1 MAQHFLTSCEL
12 FVEMVKSFIGRL
24 ARIRVLGAVT
34 ASGEN
39 MSPMMASARIFFC
52 VLRTSMGHARIEER
66 TQARRVNKY
75 LINCCS
81 LMFNLHIL

>member
-24 ARIRVLGAVT
+24 ARIRALGAVT

-39 MSPMMASARIFFC
+39 MSPMMASARIFFVC
-52 VLRTSMGHARIEER
+52 
-66 TQARRVNKY
+66 
-75 LINCCS
+75 
-81 LMFNLHIL
+81 